1 MEKTVAFNWISK
13 SAEMMSALTELDV
26 GFMLVLVGLCALVLG
41 AMALYVAILALK
53 R

>member
-1 MEKTVAFNWISK
+1 MVTFNWISK
-13 SAEMMSALTELDV
+13 STEVMSALADLDV
-26 GFMLVLVGLCALVLG
+26 GFIVVLVGLSALALG